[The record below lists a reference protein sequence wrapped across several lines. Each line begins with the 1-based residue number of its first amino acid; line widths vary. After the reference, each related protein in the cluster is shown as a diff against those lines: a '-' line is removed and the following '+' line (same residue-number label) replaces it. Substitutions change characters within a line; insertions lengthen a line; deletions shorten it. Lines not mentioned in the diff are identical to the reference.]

1 MLIYVELDDDNV
13 VTGWGTSREEGLAM
27 AEVPEDHPIITLT
40 DFFGNY
46 VYKNGRLIKNTD
58 LELNNLKN
66 SIKETLNNV
75 CTNKILDGFE
85 YEFISDK
92 KYHVSYSRNK
102 QQYFEEVKS
111 MFGTKTISQI
121 KWEFINSEGN
131 TIYEDLDELAFLT
144 LYTYASLVKTAKMT
158 KLKEKLFPLV
168 DQAND
173 RDELLKITWDS
184 ITDEVIDKPII
195 DLNGD
200 GQISQEEFDA
210 LVKENKELKQ
220 KVEFNE
226 LALMDAVNM
235 LSSMIKQ

>member
-1 MLIYVELDDDNV
+1 MITYVELDKNNV
-13 VTGWGTSREEGLAM
+13 VTGWSSSYCEGLT
-27 AEVPEDHPIITLT
+27 EIELPNDHPMITLNE
-40 DFFGNY
+40 FFGNY
-46 VYKNGRLIKNTD
+46 IYKDGALVRDNSLELTNIKIEIKN
-58 LELNNLKN
+58 ELD
-66 SIKETLNNV
+66 TM
-75 CTNKILDGFE
+75 CTTKILDGFE

-92 KYHVSYSRNK
+92 KYNVSYSRNK

-121 KWEFINSEGN
+121 KWEFIDSEGN

-168 DQAND
+168 DQTND
-173 RDELLKITWDS
+173 KDELLKITWDS

-195 DLNGD
+195 DLNSD
-200 GQISQEEFDA
+200 GKISKEEFDA
-210 LVKENKELKQ
+210 LAQENKELKQ